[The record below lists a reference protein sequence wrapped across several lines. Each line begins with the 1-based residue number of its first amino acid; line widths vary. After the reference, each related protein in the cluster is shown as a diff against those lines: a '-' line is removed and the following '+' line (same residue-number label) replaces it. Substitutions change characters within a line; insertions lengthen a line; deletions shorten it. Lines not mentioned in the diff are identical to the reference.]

1 MSKRSGDP
9 PNTEVEP
16 VAKKRRQNKPKITGL
31 SETDIANTDLK
42 NVRRNLLAIIKNLAN
57 QVDADWH
64 DGYEDQELVIN
75 DFKVALIPVL
85 QSTSGSLQCFYPGKQ
100 GISEMS

>member
-42 NVRRNLLAIIKNLAN
+42 NVYSPLLRILQIRSMQIGMMGMKIKN
-57 QVDADWH
+57 W
-64 DGYEDQELVIN
+64 
-75 DFKVALIPVL
+75 
-85 QSTSGSLQCFYPGKQ
+85 
-100 GISEMS
+100 

>member
-16 VAKKRRQNKPKITGL
+16 VVKKRRQNKPKITGL

-42 NVRRNLLAIIKNLAN
+42 NVYSPLLRILQIRSMQIGMMGMKIKN
-57 QVDADWH
+57 W
-64 DGYEDQELVIN
+64 
-75 DFKVALIPVL
+75 
-85 QSTSGSLQCFYPGKQ
+85 
-100 GISEMS
+100 